1 MNEEN
6 PRGYAGNPRM
16 RDLVL
21 SALILSQIKRI
32 GMEMDQWNC
41 GLSISG
47 NGPMSF
53 SPWAGSNN
61 SLLEDKPSI
70 NKKRLAGSGWEGSN
84 RYANI
89 ASVDLVGMRFYA
101 QKGRV
106 VRLQVCPWDSLPLE
120 GLTHKGDS
128 CASSWKRSNSVR
140 WSGMERLLL
149 VLCSKLS
156 CPNPNGSKALAITCR
171 KTANAIST
179 GSQTEKNLSGE
190 CF

>member
-1 MNEEN
+1 
-6 PRGYAGNPRM
+6 
-16 RDLVL
+16 
-21 SALILSQIKRI
+21 
-32 GMEMDQWNC
+32 NC

-101 QKGRV
+101 Q
-106 VRLQVCPWDSLPLE
+106 
-120 GLTHKGDS
+120 
-128 CASSWKRSNSVR
+128 
-140 WSGMERLLL
+140 
-149 VLCSKLS
+149 
-156 CPNPNGSKALAITCR
+156 
-171 KTANAIST
+171 
-179 GSQTEKNLSGE
+179 
-190 CF
+190 